1 MKGDRGERGGA
12 VWGRKYTVGGHVEG
26 ERRGTIW
33 TGIRQDKQRGQRD
46 REVGLGKER
55 KLGDRTGLWAE
66 RFGGQRGGVES
77 RWGQRQ
83 RMG

>member
-1 MKGDRGERGGA
+1 MRGGT
-12 VWGRKYTVGGHVEG
+12 YTVGGHVEG
-26 ERRGTIW
+26 RGRETTW
-33 TGIRQDKQRGQRD
+33 TGIRRDKQRGQRD

-66 RFGGQRGGVES
+66 RFGGQRGGVEIGIE
-77 RWGQRQ
+77 RGWGQRQ